1 MPGCTGSHST
11 RNTRQERPWY
21 PACVSSPDTAFQR
34 RPALAERL
42 APRWRHD
49 LIFFF
54 VAALVIFLDQLTKW
68 LVRSHLGLY
77 EAWPSGG
84 STISIV
90 HVVNSGAAFGI
101 LQGQTPFLIVTSL
114 LGLGAILLY
123 YVYPPM
129 DHGIIRLA
137 LGMQLGGAIGNL
149 LDRLRVGEVTDF
161 IHVGS
166 FPTFN
171 VADASITTS
180 IVVVL
185 LFFAFQ
191 EADPA
196 KTPDAPLAEPSLN
209 AGADTAPEI
218 HDDD

>member
-1 MPGCTGSHST
+1 M
-11 RNTRQERPWY
+11 
-21 PACVSSPDTAFQR
+21 SSPDTAFQR

-42 APRWRHD
+42 VPRWRHD

-77 EAWPSGG
+77 EAWPSTG

-185 LFFAFQ
+185 LFFALQ
-191 EADPA
+191 EAEPA
-196 KTPDAPLAEPSLN
+196 KKPQAALAEPPLD
-209 AGADTAPEI
+209 APADAVEARN
-218 HDDD
+218 DD

>member
-42 APRWRHD
+42 VPRWRHD

-77 EAWPSGG
+77 EAWPSAG

-114 LGLGAILLY
+114 RGLGAILLY
-123 YVYPPM
+123 YFYPPM

-149 LDRLRVGEVTDF
+149 IDRVRVGEVTDF

-171 VADASITTS
+171 IADSSITIS
-180 IVVVL
+180 IITVL
-185 LFFAFQ
+185 IFFALQ
-191 EADPA
+191 E
-196 KTPDAPLAEPSLN
+196 TGEPSATN
-209 AGADTAPEI
+209 ESVAPPAAPT
-218 HDDD
+218 